1 MFKINLSILMQQIQQ
16 STHLQH
22 AAEITILVAA
32 NTQSSAHG
40 SACGLP
46 LPTSKPRFKTSY
58 KTIRH

>member
-1 MFKINLSILMQQIQQ
+1 MQQIQQ

-32 NTQSSAHG
+32 NTQFSAHG